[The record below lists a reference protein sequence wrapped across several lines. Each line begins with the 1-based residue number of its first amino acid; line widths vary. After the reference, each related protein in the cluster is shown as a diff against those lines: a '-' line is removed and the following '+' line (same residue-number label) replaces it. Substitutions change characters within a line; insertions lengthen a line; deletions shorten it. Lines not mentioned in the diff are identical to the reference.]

1 MISSNLTHP
10 DFSRAVLTCDGAL
23 LRHLMAAALFWLEQH
38 VEQINAL
45 NVFPVPDGDTGT
57 NMLLTLRAAYAAA
70 AHETS
75 AEIGVVAAKLAYGAL
90 HGSRG
95 NSGTVLSQLL
105 NGIAGVLRG
114 KTHLDA
120 ALMAHAFEAAT
131 QAAYATFPKPVE
143 GTILTVARA
152 VSEAVVKSA
161 TQTADLKQLFLD
173 GLASGRDAL
182 ARTPQLLPIL
192 AQAGV
197 VDSGGQ
203 GLIVI
208 LEGMARFFDDQIGTL
223 PSLTE
228 PTALS
233 AEALEAA
240 FALSDEYDD
249 EDGFGYDV
257 QYILYGENLDVDAIR
272 AAISAMGNSP
282 IVVGTPEAVKV
293 HVHVP
298 DPQVP
303 LAYGESVGTLSD
315 VVVENMEEQSGQY
328 RTARLGNSH
337 SAESAVIS
345 VAYGEGLGQIFR
357 DLGARLLPGG
367 QTMNPSVGEFL
378 DAMRAANA
386 QRVILLPN
394 NPNVILTAQQAA
406 QLAETEIGCLAAVI
420 PTRTLPQGIA
430 AMIAWQANGEFEQVC
445 EAMRDLATQV
455 RTAEVTTATR
465 DAYLNGVQV
474 QTGQIIGLLEDQIVV
489 AGGEVAE
496 VVQAVLRHA
505 DAAAHE
511 VITLYHGAHIPDE
524 DAELLAESVRLRYP
538 DQEVAV
544 LWGGQPYYHYIIGIE

>member
-1 MISSNLTHP
+1 
-10 DFSRAVLTCDGAL
+10 
-23 LRHLMAAALFWLEQH
+23 MAAALFWLEQH
-38 VEQINAL
+38 VEQVNAL

-70 AHETS
+70 ARETS
-75 AEIGVVAAKLAYGAL
+75 AEIGVIAAKLAYGAL

-114 KTHLDA
+114 KTRLDA
-120 ALMAHAFEAAT
+120 ALMAHAFAAAT
-131 QAAYATFPKPVE
+131 QAAYAAFPTPVE

-152 VSEAVVKSA
+152 ISEAVAKA
-161 TQTADLKQLFLD
+161 AAQTADLKQLFLD

-208 LEGMARFFDDQIGTL
+208 LEGMARLFDDQIGTL
-223 PSLTE
+223 PTLIA
-228 PTALS
+228 PTSLS
-233 AEALEAA
+233 AAALDAA
-240 FALSDEYDD
+240 FALSDEYN

-257 QYILYGENLDVDAIR
+257 QYILSGENLDVDAIR

-328 RTARLGNSH
+328 RTARLGNSR
-337 SAESAVIS
+337 SPDIAVIS
-345 VAYGEGLGQIFR
+345 VAYGEGMGQIFR

-378 DAMRAANA
+378 DAMRAADA
-386 QRVILLPN
+386 GRVILLPN

-430 AMIAWQANGEFEQVC
+430 AMIAWQADGDFEQ
-445 EAMRDLATQV
+445 MRQTMQHFATQV
-455 RTAEVTTATR
+455 RTVEVTTATR

-474 QTGQIIGLLEDQIVV
+474 QTGQIIGLLEDQIVT
-489 AGGEVAE
+489 AGGELTE
-496 VVQAVLRHA
+496 VVQTVLRHA

-511 VITLYHGAHIPDE
+511 VITLYHGAHITDDE
-524 DAELLAESVRLRYP
+524 AEALAESVRLRYP
-538 DQEVAV
+538 DQEVVV

>member
-1 MISSNLTHP
+1 MISPNLTHP

-38 VEQINAL
+38 VEQVNAL

-75 AEIGVVAAKLAYGAL
+75 TEIGVVAAKLAYGAL

-105 NGIAGVLRG
+105 NGIAGALRG

-120 ALMAHAFEAAT
+120 ALLAQAFAAAT

-152 VSEAVVKSA
+152 ISEAVAKA
-161 TQTADLKQLFLD
+161 AAQTADLKQLFLD

-208 LEGMARFFDDQIGTL
+208 LEGMARLFDDQIGTL
-223 PSLTE
+223 PTLIAPTSLNT
-228 PTALS
+228 
-233 AEALEAA
+233 EALDAA

-249 EDGFGYDV
+249 DGFGYDV

-328 RTARLGNSH
+328 RTARLGNSR
-337 SAESAVIS
+337 SPEIAVIS
-345 VAYGEGLGQIFR
+345 VVYGEGMGQIFR

-378 DAMRAANA
+378 DAMRATNA

-406 QLAETEIGCLAAVI
+406 QLAETEIGCLAAII

-430 AMIAWQANGEFEQVC
+430 AMIAWQADGEFEQVR
-445 EAMRDLATQV
+445 ENMQHFATQV
-455 RTAEVTTATR
+455 RTVEVTTATR
-465 DAYLNGVQV
+465 DASLNGVQV
-474 QTGQIIGLLEDQIVV
+474 QTGQIIGLLEDQIIA
-489 AGGEVAE
+489 AGGEATE
-496 VVQAVLRHA
+496 VVEAALRHA
-505 DAAAHE
+505 AADAHE
-511 VITLYHGAHIPDE
+511 VITLYHGAHITDDE
-524 DAELLAESVRLRYP
+524 AEALAESVRLRYP

>member
-10 DFSRAVLTCDGAL
+10 DFSRAVLTCDGVL
-23 LRHLMAAALFWLEQH
+23 LRHLVAAALFWLEQH

-57 NMLLTLRAAYAAA
+57 NMLLTLRAAHAAI

-75 AEIGVVAAKLAYGAL
+75 AEIGVVAAKLAYGGL

-105 NGIAGVLRG
+105 NGIASVLRG
-114 KTHLDA
+114 KRHLDA
-120 ALMAHAFEAAT
+120 ALMARAFEAAT

-152 VSEAVVKSA
+152 ISEAVTEAA
-161 TQTADLKQLFLD
+161 TQTADLKQVFLE
-173 GLASGRDAL
+173 GLASGRKAL

-192 AQAGV
+192 AHAGV

-203 GLIVI
+203 GLIVL
-208 LEGMARFFDDQIGTL
+208 LEGMARLFNDQIGTL
-223 PSLTE
+223 PSLTL

-233 AEALEAA
+233 AEALDTA
-240 FALSDEYDD
+240 FALSDEYH

-257 QYILYGENLDVDAIR
+257 QYILYGEHLDVDAIR

-315 VVVENMEEQSGQY
+315 VVVENMAEQSGQY
-328 RTARLGNSH
+328 RTARLGNSR
-337 SAESAVIS
+337 SAEIAVIS
-345 VAYGEGLGQIFR
+345 VAYGEGMGQIFR

-406 QLAETEIGCLAAVI
+406 QLAKSEIGCLAAVI

-430 AMIAWQANGEFEQVC
+430 AMIAWQADGEFEQLC
-445 EAMRDLATQV
+445 QTMQHFAAQV

-474 QTGQIIGLLEDQIVV
+474 QTGQIIGLLEDQLV
-489 AGGEVAE
+489 AAGSEVTE
-496 VVQAVLRHA
+496 VVQAVLRHTA
-505 DAAAHE
+505 AAAHE
-511 VITLYHGAHIPDE
+511 VITLYYGAHIADE
-524 DAELLAESVRLRYP
+524 EAESLAESVRLRYP
-538 DQEVAV
+538 DREVAV